1 MKVKIINLYQF
12 DTAVKNR
19 FSRRRGSE
27 EKSGQGIKKRVPLI
41 DERKIEVQ

>member
-1 MKVKIINLYQF
+1 MWPVKEDDL
-12 DTAVKNR
+12 TAAVKNR